1 MSSRTTIRDL
11 HGCTGVH
18 IEKPVK
24 ILICIRMTTVKLNA
38 MMNTSSILDE
48 IFQKMLAYFGP
59 QKWWPAETAFEV
71 MVGAILTQN
80 TNWTNVEKA
89 LLNLKQKSLL
99 NPKSLFEIEAQAL
112 AELIKP
118 AGYFNVKTQRLKS
131 LLHFI
136 YEEAEGDL
144 EKLFNLS
151 LFTLRE
157 KLLGVKGIGPETADS
172 ILLYAAQ
179 KPIFVIDQYTYRIL
193 SRHFLISEESS
204 YEEMQSLMMQNLAE
218 DLPLFNEYH
227 ALVVRVGKEFCKPK
241 PQCEHCPLK
250 GVNW

>member
-1 MSSRTTIRDL
+1 
-11 HGCTGVH
+11 
-18 IEKPVK
+18 
-24 ILICIRMTTVKLNA
+24 MTTVKLNA